1 MSIIPPINPVTA
13 VTTFLGLLGTKK
25 QYDYQKAE
33 AERRAAL
40 GVFDARQ
47 KVNELFLAKAQ
58 AISESNRRIEEMERV
73 ERQNIAMFSA
83 KIASSDRSVGAFLKR
98 NRQIVGQDLEDLERR
113 SNLTSAKFALGAS
126 LDYKYGQSA
135 SSGIRAEATA
145 NLYSNMARLLQNLDI
160 T

>member
-1 MSIIPPINPVTA
+1 MAINPLTVI
-13 VTTFLGLLGTKK
+13 TTGLSLLGTKK

-58 AISESNRRIEEMERV
+58 AISESNRRLEEMEAA
-73 ERQNIAMFSA
+73 ESTNIAQFSA
-83 KIASSDRSVGAFLKR
+83 MGRDDRSVEAFLKK
-98 NRQIVGQDLEDLERR
+98 NRKVVAEDLEDLERK
-113 SNLTSAKFALGAS
+113 SGITSAKYALGAS

-135 SSGIRAEATA
+135 SSGIRAEASA
-145 NLYSNMARLLQNLDI
+145 NLFSNMSRLLQNLDI

>member
-1 MSIIPPINPVTA
+1 MNPLTII
-13 VTTFLGLLGTKK
+13 TTGLSLLGTKK

-58 AISESNRRIEEMERV
+58 AISESNRRLEDMERA
-73 ERQNIAMFSA
+73 ENQNIAKFS
-83 KIASSDRSVGAFLKR
+83 SMGRGDRSVEAFLKK
-98 NRQIVGQDLEDLERR
+98 NRKIVGEDLEDLERR
-113 SNLTSAKFALGAS
+113 SGLTSAKFALGAS

-135 SSGIRAEATA
+135 SAGIRAEATA

-160 T
+160 TQD

>member
-1 MSIIPPINPVTA
+1 MVTIPPINPISA
-13 VTTFLGLLGTKK
+13 VTTLFGLLGTKK
-25 QYDYQKAE
+25 QFDYQKAE

-83 KIASSDRSVGAFLKR
+83 KIASSDRSVGAFLKK

>member
-1 MSIIPPINPVTA
+1 MNPLTII
-13 VTTFLGLLGTKK
+13 TTGLSLLGTKK

-58 AISESNRRIEEMERV
+58 AISESNRRLEDMERA
-73 ERQNIAMFSA
+73 ENQNIAKFS
-83 KIASSDRSVGAFLKR
+83 SMGRGDRSVEAFLKK
-98 NRQIVGQDLEDLERR
+98 NRKIVGEDLEDLERR
-113 SNLTSAKFALGAS
+113 SGLTSAKFALGAS

-160 T
+160 TQD

>member
-1 MSIIPPINPVTA
+1 
-13 VTTFLGLLGTKK
+13 
-25 QYDYQKAE
+25 
-33 AERRAAL
+33 
-40 GVFDARQ
+40 
-47 KVNELFLAKAQ
+47 
-58 AISESNRRIEEMERV
+58 
-73 ERQNIAMFSA
+73 MFSA
-83 KIASSDRSVGAFLKR
+83 KIASSDRSVGAFLKK

>member
-1 MSIIPPINPVTA
+1 MATIPPINPITA
-13 VTTFLGLLGTKK
+13 VTTLFGLLGTKK

-58 AISESNRRIEEMERV
+58 AISESNRRIEDMERV
-73 ERQNIAMFSA
+73 EKQNIAMFSA
-83 KIASSDRSVGAFLKR
+83 KIASSDRSVGAYLKR
-98 NRQIVGQDLEDLERR
+98 NRQIVGQDLEDLEKR
-113 SNLTSAKFALGAS
+113 SGLTSAKFALGAS